1 MSVKKVVI
9 YAAIAAV
16 AGVIMGG
23 VSKLFQ
29 VDLDIFP
36 IIVPVVI
43 FIALSGGTQVAS
55 KKKGGKKTVADD

>member
-16 AGVIMGG
+16 IGVIMGG

-43 FIALSGGTQVAS
+43 FTTLSGGTQIAAI
-55 KKKGGKKTVADD
+55 KKKGKKQVSDD